1 MILKSK
7 LSVKD
12 LFRFSMVHSYQGQS
26 GIFTA
31 FCILVGI
38 MMVFRGIAQGS
49 AYYGL
54 MGVLIIVLFVLV
66 TPLTLYMKAKKQAA
80 TNPMYKTET
89 VYDMQEDGIHVTIDE
104 QNGNI
109 PWDQIVKIRYNR
121 GMYILYTGKQSAFIF
136 TDEALGG
143 RKDEIMNY
151 IYQHVPAST
160 KLPKDAK
167 RA

>member
-1 MILKSK
+1 MILKIK

-12 LFRFSMVHSYQGQS
+12 LFRFSMIHSYQGQS
-26 GIFTA
+26 GIFTV
-31 FCILVGI
+31 FCILVGFLMI
-38 MMVFRGIAQGS
+38 FRGAAQSS
-49 AYYGL
+49 AYYAL

-89 VYDMQEDGIHVTIDE
+89 VYELQEDGIHVTIDD
-104 QNGNI
+104 QNGKI
-109 PWDQIVKIRYNR
+109 PWDQISKIRHSR
-121 GMYILYTGKQSAFIF
+121 GMYILYTGKQSAFIY

-143 RKDEIMNY
+143 KKDEVMNY

-160 KLPKDAK
+160 NLPKDAK
-167 RA
+167 RS